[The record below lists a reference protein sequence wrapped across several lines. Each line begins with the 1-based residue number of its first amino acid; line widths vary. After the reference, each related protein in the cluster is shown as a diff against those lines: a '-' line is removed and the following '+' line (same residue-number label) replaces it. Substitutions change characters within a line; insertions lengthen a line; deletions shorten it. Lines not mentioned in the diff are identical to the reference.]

1 MALPSLSEITSA
13 LLAPSSW
20 IGGSTITYS
29 IPRAGSVWS
38 DYGPGEEPTDPAYGV
53 LNAIQAQRFA
63 AAIEAWNKVMAVNFV
78 QTDDVAAA
86 GQIRVAFTDVS
97 GDDGEDTWGYAYY
110 PPLFGGAGSA
120 YMSDI
125 WISSEHADSDF
136 SAGRY
141 DFSAMIHE
149 IGHAIGLKHSFEDGA
164 TLSADYDT
172 TRYTVMSYTGAE
184 DLFFW
189 RAEATAT
196 GVRIVPQ
203 SVYPET
209 PMVFDIAAVQQRY
222 GADPTTAAGD
232 TTYSWDENRPF
243 FQSIY
248 DAGGV
253 DTFDL
258 SGNQRGASIDLTPG
272 AYSSI
277 AEFPAAEQIAKLLVQ
292 FPWAGDFFQENIAQ
306 PDTYTFSDNL
316 GIAFNTVIENVVGS
330 VDADTVLGNAA
341 QNQFWGG
348 GGTDFLRG
356 MDGNDQLW
364 GGAAFD
370 DVHGNA
376 GDDTVHG
383 DDGADWVVGG
393 KDQDLL
399 FGDAGGD
406 IVYGNLGNDT
416 CEGGAGDDLVRG
428 GKDNDTLSGGEGNDW
443 LSGDRG
449 DDTIAGGA
457 GADIFHSSGDAGLDR
472 VLDFNSA
479 QGDRILLDPGT
490 TYALRHEGAD
500 TIIDLAW
507 SGQPTAGQIVLAGV
521 TAATLGDWL
530 IA

>member
-1 MALPSLSEITSA
+1 MVLPSLSAITSA
-13 LLAPSSW
+13 LLVPTHW

-29 IPRAGSVWS
+29 VARAGSAWP
-38 DYGPGEEPTDPAYGV
+38 DYGPGEESSDPAYSV
-53 LNAIQAQRFA
+53 LNATQAQRFA
-63 AAIEAWNKVMAVNFV
+63 AAADAWDKVMAATFV
-78 QTDDVAAA
+78 QTDDVSAPGA
-86 GQIRVAFTDVS
+86 IRVAFTDVS
-97 GDDGEDTWGYAYY
+97 GDEGEDTWGYAYY
-110 PPLFGGAGSA
+110 PPYAGGAGAA

-125 WISSEHADSDF
+125 WISAEHTGSDF
-136 SAGRY
+136 AAGRY

-164 TLSADYDT
+164 TLPAEFDT
-172 TRYTVMSYTGAE
+172 TRYTVMSYTAPE
-184 DLFFW
+184 DLLFW

-209 PMVFDIAAVQQRY
+209 PMVFDIAAIQQRY
-222 GADPTTAAGD
+222 GADPTTASGN

-258 SGNQRGASIDLTPG
+258 SGNLRGSSVDLAPG

-277 AEFPAAEQIAKLLVQ
+277 AYFSAAEQIAQLLVR
-292 FPWAGDFFQENIAQ
+292 FPWAGDFFQENIAT
-306 PDTYTFSDNL
+306 PETYTFSDNL
-316 GIAFNTVIENVVGS
+316 GIAFNTVIENVVGGP
-330 VDADTVLGNAA
+330 DADTVLGNAA
-341 QNQFWGG
+341 ENQIWGG
-348 GGTDFLRG
+348 GGLDFLRG

-376 GDDTVHG
+376 GDDTVRG
-383 DDGADWVVGG
+383 EDGADWVVGG

-399 FGDAGGD
+399 YGDAGGD

-428 GKDNDTLSGGEGNDW
+428 GKDNDTLSGGDGNDW

-449 DDTIAGGA
+449 DDTLAGGA

-472 VLDFNSA
+472 ILDFNSA
-479 QGDRILLDPGT
+479 EGDRLLLDPGT
-490 TYALRHEGAD
+490 TYALRYEGGD
-500 TIIDLAW
+500 TILDLAW
-507 SGQPTAGQIVLAGV
+507 TGQPTAGQIVLVGV
-521 TAATLGDWL
+521 TATNPGDWL

>member
-1 MALPSLSEITSA
+1 MAQPSLSEIASA
-13 LLAPSSW
+13 LLAPSNW

-29 IPRAGSVWS
+29 IPRAGSTWS
-38 DYGPGEEPTDPAYGV
+38 AYGLDEEPGDPAYGV
-53 LNAIQAQRFA
+53 LNATQAQRFA
-63 AAIEAWNKVMAVNFV
+63 AAIEAWNKVLAVNFV
-78 QTDDVAAA
+78 QTDDVASP
-86 GQIRVAFTDVS
+86 GTIRVAFTDTS
-97 GDDGEDTWGYAYY
+97 GDDDEETWGYAYY
-110 PPLFGGAGSA
+110 PPRFGGAGSPH
-120 YMSDI
+120 MSDI
-125 WISSEHADSDF
+125 WISSKHAESDF
-136 SAGRY
+136 AAGRY

-164 TLSADYDT
+164 TLAGAYDT

-184 DLFFW
+184 DLVFW

-209 PMVFDIAAVQQRY
+209 PMVFDIAAAQQRY
-222 GADPTTAAGD
+222 GADPTTAAGN
-232 TTYSWDENRPF
+232 TTYSWDQDRPF

-248 DAGGV
+248 DAGGI

-258 SGNQRGASIDLTPG
+258 SGNGRGSIIDLAPG

-277 AEFPAAEQIAKLLVQ
+277 AHFPAAEQIAQLLVR
-292 FPWAGDFFQENIAQ
+292 FPWAGGFFEENIAQ
-306 PDTYTFSDNL
+306 PDSYTFSNNL

-330 VDADTVLGNAA
+330 PDADTVLGNAA
-341 QNQFWGG
+341 ENQIWGG
-348 GGTDFLRG
+348 GGLDYLRG

-370 DVHGNA
+370 DIHGNA
-376 GDDTVHG
+376 GDDTLYGEDG
-383 DDGADWVVGG
+383 DDWVVGG
-393 KDQDLL
+393 KDADLL

-416 CEGGAGDDLVRG
+416 CEGGVGNDLVRG
-428 GKDNDTLSGGEGNDW
+428 GRDNDSLRGGDGNDW

-449 DDTIAGGA
+449 DDTISGGA

-472 VLDFNSA
+472 VIDFNSA
-479 QGDRILLDPGT
+479 EGDRILLDPGT
-490 TYALRHEGAD
+490 TYALRYEGAD

-507 SGQPTAGQIVLAGV
+507 SGQPVAGQIVLAGV
-521 TAATLGDWL
+521 TAGTLGDWL